1 MKLLVVEDEALLRHH
16 LFTRLTDSGHVV
28 EAVAN
33 AEEALYQTGQF
44 NHDLAI
50 IDLGLP
56 GMGGLDLIRQL
67 RTQAKTFPILILTA
81 RGNWQDKVEG
91 LAAGADDYVVK
102 PFQFEELEARLNA
115 LLRRSSGFTQSTIVA
130 GPLLLD
136 LNRKQ
141 ASLDAEP
148 LALTAYEYRI
158 LEYLMRHH
166 QQVVPKDRLMEQ
178 LYPDDDERDP
188 NVRCWSAAC
197 VASLKVRAGS
207 NRSKPCAV
215 SATCSMSAALDSFS
229 SRSFDARRH
238 HVGGVVH
245 ARLAAGHARRVQ
257 PGIAGLDRAAPGL
270 GCDHADL
277 GGTYRERS
285 PGDAGAVA

>member
-16 LFTRLTDSGHVV
+16 LYSRLSESGHVV
-28 EAVAN
+28 EAVPD
-33 AEEALYQTGQF
+33 AEEALYQAEQF
-44 NHDLAI
+44 NHDLAV

-56 GMGGLDLIRQL
+56 GMSGLDLIRQL
-67 RTQAKTFPILILTA
+67 RSQGKSFPILILTA

-115 LLRRSSGFTQSTIVA
+115 LLRRSSGFVQSTIAA

-141 ASLDAEP
+141 ASLDDQP

-166 QQVVPKDRLMEQ
+166 QQVVAKDRLMEQ

-188 NVRCWSAAC
+188 NVIEVLVGR
-197 VASLKVRAGS
+197 LRRKLEGNNGFKPIDTVR
-207 NRSKPCAV
+207 
-215 SATCSMSAALDSFS
+215 
-229 SRSFDARRH
+229 
-238 HVGGVVH
+238 
-245 ARLAAGHARRVQ
+245 
-257 PGIAGLDRAAPGL
+257 GL
-270 GCDHADL
+270 GYL
-277 GGTYRERS
+277 FTERCR
-285 PGDAGAVA
+285 

>member
-16 LFTRLTDSGHVV
+16 LNTRLSEAGHVV
-28 EAVAN
+28 QAVAN
-33 AEEALYQTGQF
+33 AEEALYQAEQF
-44 NHDLAI
+44 NHDLAV

-67 RTQAKTFPILILTA
+67 RTQGRTFPILILTA

-115 LLRRSSGFTQSTIVA
+115 LLRRSSGFIQPTIIA

-141 ASLDAEP
+141 ATLDDAP

-166 QQVVPKDRLMEQ
+166 QQVVAKDRLMEQ
-178 LYPDDDERDP
+178 LYPGDDERDP
-188 NVRCWSAAC
+188 NVIEVLVGR
-197 VASLKVRAGS
+197 LRRKLEGETGFKPIDTVR
-207 NRSKPCAV
+207 
-215 SATCSMSAALDSFS
+215 
-229 SRSFDARRH
+229 
-238 HVGGVVH
+238 
-245 ARLAAGHARRVQ
+245 
-257 PGIAGLDRAAPGL
+257 GL
-270 GCDHADL
+270 GYLFTELC
-277 GGTYRERS
+277 R
-285 PGDAGAVA
+285 

>member
-16 LFTRLTDSGHVV
+16 LSTRLGEHGHVV
-28 EAVAN
+28 DAVAN
-33 AEEALYQTGQF
+33 AEEALYKVAEY

-50 IDLGLP
+50 VDLGLP

-67 RTQAKTFPILILTA
+67 RAQGKSFPILVLTA

-115 LLRRSSGFTQSTIVA
+115 LLRRSSGFIQPTIEA

-141 ASLDAEP
+141 AQMDGEALQ
-148 LALTAYEYRI
+148 LTAYEYRL

-166 QQVVPKDRLMEQ
+166 QQVVAKERLMEQ
-178 LYPDDDERDP
+178 LYPGDEERDP
-188 NVRCWSAAC
+188 NVIEVLIGRLRRKLEGSSGFKPIETVRGQGYLFTERC
-197 VASLKVRAGS
+197 R
-207 NRSKPCAV
+207 
-215 SATCSMSAALDSFS
+215 
-229 SRSFDARRH
+229 
-238 HVGGVVH
+238 
-245 ARLAAGHARRVQ
+245 
-257 PGIAGLDRAAPGL
+257 
-270 GCDHADL
+270 
-277 GGTYRERS
+277 
-285 PGDAGAVA
+285 

>member
-16 LFTRLTDSGHVV
+16 VQSRLTESGHVV

-33 AEEALYQTGQF
+33 AIDALHQAEQF

-50 IDLGLP
+50 VDLGLP

-67 RTQAKTFPILILTA
+67 RSRGKTFPILILTA

-130 GPLLLD
+130 GPLALD

-141 ASLDAEP
+141 ALIEDEV
-148 LALTAYEYRI
+148 LGLTAYEYRI

-166 QQVVPKDRLMEQ
+166 QQVVAKDRLMEQ

-188 NVRCWSAAC
+188 NVIEVLVGR
-197 VASLKVRAGS
+197 LRRKLEGPNGFKPIETVR
-207 NRSKPCAV
+207 
-215 SATCSMSAALDSFS
+215 
-229 SRSFDARRH
+229 
-238 HVGGVVH
+238 
-245 ARLAAGHARRVQ
+245 
-257 PGIAGLDRAAPGL
+257 GL
-270 GCDHADL
+270 GYL
-277 GGTYRERS
+277 FTERCR
-285 PGDAGAVA
+285 

>member
-16 LFTRLTDSGHVV
+16 LFTRLGENGHVV
-28 EAVAN
+28 DAVAN
-33 AEEALYQTGQF
+33 AEEALYKVAEY

-50 IDLGLP
+50 VDLGLP

-67 RTQAKTFPILILTA
+67 RTQGKSFPILVLTA

-115 LLRRSSGFTQSTIVA
+115 LLRRSSGFIQPTIEA

-141 ASLDAEP
+141 AQMDGEALQ
-148 LALTAYEYRI
+148 LTAYEYRI

-166 QQVVPKDRLMEQ
+166 QQVVAKERLMEQ
-178 LYPDDDERDP
+178 LYPGDDERDP
-188 NVRCWSAAC
+188 NVIEVLIGRLRRKLEGASGFKPIETVRGQGYLFTERC
-197 VASLKVRAGS
+197 R
-207 NRSKPCAV
+207 
-215 SATCSMSAALDSFS
+215 
-229 SRSFDARRH
+229 
-238 HVGGVVH
+238 
-245 ARLAAGHARRVQ
+245 
-257 PGIAGLDRAAPGL
+257 
-270 GCDHADL
+270 
-277 GGTYRERS
+277 
-285 PGDAGAVA
+285 